1 MKDTDSEED
10 IREAFQ
16 VFDRDDKGKI
26 SVAELRHIMTSIGE
40 KLDEEEIDSLI
51 KEADTGMCSMI
62 TSYFLK

>member
-1 MKDTDSEED
+1 MMARKMKDTDSEED

-40 KLDEEEIDSLI
+40 KLDEEEISSLI
-51 KEADTGMCSMI
+51 KEADTGMCS
-62 TSYFLK
+62 T

>member
-40 KLDEEEIDSLI
+40 KLDEEEISSLI
-51 KEADTGMCSMI
+51 KEADTGMCS
-62 TSYFLK
+62 T